1 MISTDLLIVSAEP
14 SGDALSAGLIQA
26 LRQHSPECSIAIIG
40 GEAVETSGQKS
51 LMRVEGLAILGFVE
65 GLTAYPFVLKKVQ
78 EAVAIIMAEDPR
90 AVVLIDSWGLMVRI
104 AKALKKQGY
113 KGKIIKYVAPQ
124 VWAMRSGRAKVLA
137 RYIDH
142 LLSTQPMDAPYFD
155 AVGLPQS
162 FVGNPVLDTDYGSGD
177 AQAMRADL
185 GIAPEE
191 TVIGLFPGSR
201 PSEIE
206 RVAPA
211 ILAADDV
218 LQSLTGG
225 HRSIC
230 IVADN
235 IRTEIDE
242 LLKGSQIMAVG
253 QNRLLDVLP
262 ALSGAIACSGTITTQ
277 LAAAG
282 VPTVVMYRLSPLTHA
297 IAKRLM
303 KPDHISL
310 VNIAAGETLMPEYIQ
325 DAVDGPEPAKALFD
339 MIRTDEQRVEIAKRL
354 IQQTREMGAG
364 GENASDKAARAVLD
378 LLV

>member
-1 MISTDLLIVSAEP
+1 
-14 SGDALSAGLIQA
+14 
-26 LRQHSPECSIAIIG
+26 
-40 GEAVETSGQKS
+40 
-51 LMRVEGLAILGFVE
+51 MRVEGLAILGFVE